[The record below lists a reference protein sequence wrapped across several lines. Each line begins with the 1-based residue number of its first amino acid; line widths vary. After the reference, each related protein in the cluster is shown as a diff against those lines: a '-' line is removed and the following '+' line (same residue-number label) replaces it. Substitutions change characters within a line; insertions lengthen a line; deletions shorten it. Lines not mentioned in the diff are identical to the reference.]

1 MATRKHPGVGQRT
14 IVDQTKIGE
23 SGYFKIENGRTKLDL
38 QELFEVLGLLE
49 ISPEELLKE
58 INYTKG
64 KDYKKPKT
72 IVVLGFYF
80 FTRFF

>member
-49 ISPEELLKE
+49 ISPEELFKD
-58 INYTKG
+58 INYT
-64 KDYKKPKT
+64 
-72 IVVLGFYF
+72 
-80 FTRFF
+80 